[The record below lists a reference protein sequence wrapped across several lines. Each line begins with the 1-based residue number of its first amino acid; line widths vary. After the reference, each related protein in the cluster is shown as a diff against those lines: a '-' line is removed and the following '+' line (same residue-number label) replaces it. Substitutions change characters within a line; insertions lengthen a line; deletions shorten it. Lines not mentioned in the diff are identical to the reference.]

1 VDNSTYSMVNQGV
14 GLKFGLPVTEK
25 DTVFVGANL
34 ERNEVNSG
42 TYLPDAYLPYLGS
55 RTAVP
60 LTLGWARDGRDS
72 ALVPSKG
79 TYQRVNAD
87 WSVAGDSRYIRTSYQ
102 FQQYFPVTKKYTL
115 AFNTEL
121 GWGKGLSGQDYPIF
135 KNFYA
140 GGLGSVRG
148 FEQNSLGQQS
158 TVAGQTNTVY
168 VGGAK
173 KLIFNAEF
181 QTPFPGAGAD
191 KTLRLFAFTDFGN
204 VFGENENMAI
214 NQLRGSAGIG
224 LSWISPVGPLR
235 FSYGVPLRKEATDKI
250 QKLQFQIGTAF

>member
-1 VDNSTYSMVNQGV
+1 
-14 GLKFGLPVTEK
+14 
-25 DTVFVGANL
+25 
-34 ERNEVNSG
+34 
-42 TYLPDAYLPYLGS
+42 
-55 RTAVP
+55 
-60 LTLGWARDGRDS
+60 
-72 ALVPSKG
+72 
-79 TYQRVNAD
+79 
-87 WSVAGDSRYIRTSYQ
+87 VAGDSRYIRTSYQ

-121 GWGKGLSGQDYPIF
+121 GWGKGLSGQDYPF
-135 KNFYA
+135 SKNFYA
-140 GGLGSVRG
+140 GGLGSVRS
-148 FEQNSLGQQS
+148 FEQNSLGPKS
-158 TVAGQTNTVY
+158 RVLNPAGSPDIY
-168 VGGAK
+168 MGGAK
-173 KLIFNAEF
+173 KIIFNAEF